1 MPSELDTHDLLFN
14 PARRKSTKPRSDAGS
29 VDSAPVKTT
38 AETGEKLVE
47 TPRFAVARHIGGDEP
62 EPLLSTRSA
71 ILIAVA
77 VAAIAGAIFLFRKPK
92 ENPEVPPAAA
102 ATEVAPR
109 PIETAPPAPTPK
121 VSAAPPAASEA
132 SVASASAQPAAS
144 ESSAAGKGASA
155 PTPPAA
161 KPITSK
167 PVGPVASPPTA
178 APARAVAPKPAAA
191 PAPASDN
198 PYGDTP
204 APRKPA
210 AAAPKSNDNP
220 Y

>member
-14 PARRKSTKPRSDAGS
+14 PARRRERKPRSEQDAAGS
-29 VDSAPVKTT
+29 TESAPGKTT
-38 AETGEKLVE
+38 PQTGDKPAE

-62 EPLLSTRSA
+62 EPLLSTRSW
-71 ILIAVA
+71 ILLAVA
-77 VAAIAGAIFLFRKPK
+77 VAAIAGAIFLFKKPK
-92 ENPEVPPAAA
+92 ENPEAAAA
-102 ATEVAPR
+102 ATTEAPR
-109 PIETAPPAPTPK
+109 PVETAPPVPTPI

-132 SVASASAQPAAS
+132 PVASASAQPAAS
-144 ESSAAGKGASA
+144 ASSASVANAAK
-155 PTPPAA
+155 PPAA
-161 KPITSK
+161 KPIMPK
-167 PVGPVASPPTA
+167 QVGPVAPAPAA
-178 APARAVAPKPAAA
+178 APARAAAPKPAAA